1 MCRADSKREKRVLV
15 PNENTSQLKKKKNS
29 DVNKEHVCPYVGCT
43 KRFNRPYRL
52 DQHITAR
59 HTLEVW

>member
-1 MCRADSKREKRVLV
+1 M
-15 PNENTSQLKKKKNS
+15 PNENTDAPNHRKKKNS

-59 HTLEVW
+59 HTLEVLYKFIVPVKF